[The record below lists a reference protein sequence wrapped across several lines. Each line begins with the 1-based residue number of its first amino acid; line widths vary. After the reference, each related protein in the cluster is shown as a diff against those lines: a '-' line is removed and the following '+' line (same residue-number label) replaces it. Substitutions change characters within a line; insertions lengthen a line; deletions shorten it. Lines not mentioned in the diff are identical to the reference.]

1 MREGKRTQS
10 THTADASR
18 AGPTHAIRAL
28 TDGDAADAV
37 ARRIRFHAAR
47 RSDPPLL
54 SARELEGVIVLNAS
68 EGDLGARGER
78 ARGKDGDAGGMAR
91 DARANGAM
99 DGPSTRNHDRGGD
112 LYDLADVRMA
122 WKAPRRAG
130 AGLANLGNTCFLN
143 AVLQCLTHTPALA
156 HFALG
161 GEHKK
166 FKTSSGGEN
175 SFNALY
181 ELGEHIVRA
190 LSSSGRT
197 IAPIAFVKNLRALSK
212 TFRKG
217 RQEDAHEFVRC
228 LLDAMHKRCVD
239 FVRPKLKPNSPRSE
253 TTFLWKVFGG
263 KLRSQ
268 VNCKT
273 CGRNSE
279 TFDSFLDLSLDVVRC
294 KSVLGA
300 FKAFTVTEVL
310 DGDNKYKC
318 EGKSANSK
326 PHFSKASKQF
336 TVNEPPNVLAL
347 QLKRFAYVPFGRGKL
362 SHFVEYPLELDIT
375 PYISEQRPNSS
386 GDAVYELFAVLVH
399 AGSSSNSGHYY
410 CFVKAATGTWVEM
423 DDEVVS
429 PVSEK
434 TVLKQQAYLLFY
446 SRKNAPG
453 TFEDV
458 NSKMCRNI
466 PDKKK
471 VLAQK
476 AAPAAAPTPAATRAA
491 AAPKKTKRMKE
502 AVVGVAPKRESSKK
516 ALLRSPSPPPLSLSS
531 PAPVR
536 LKSPSPKR
544 ARTPKNGGRP
554 KIRSAFDA
562 ARRALLLR
570 RLKHLG
576 NGVGVTLEDLDL
588 SMDSPVRTRSAK
600 SSMNGDDAKTW
611 LTKSSKSFASG
622 WNDDDDDD
630 DADERAPSSKKAR
643 DVQGLGEVKRV
654 EKRVRREYDQLDE
667 EYDRGRVAKHRR
679 KRDKDKAPPLPKARG
694 NRNPFQRSSRK

>member
-1 MREGKRTQS
+1 MRAPEHAR
-10 THTADASR
+10 THTSSSAS
-18 AGPTHAIRAL
+18 APTSRVRAL
-28 TDGDAADAV
+28 TEGDTHAAEHRV
-37 ARRIRFHAAR
+37 VKFHRAR

-68 EGDLGARGER
+68 
-78 ARGKDGDAGGMAR
+78 DAGENDGRGMSR
-91 DARANGAM
+91 DARANGVTHT
-99 DGPSTRNHDRGGD
+99 DSGPSTRNHDRGGD
-112 LYDLADVRMA
+112 LYALEDVRMT

-156 HFALG
+156 HFALS

-166 FKTSSGGEN
+166 FQTRGGGEN

-190 LSSSGRT
+190 LNSSGRT

-239 FVRPKLKPNSPRSE
+239 VVKPKLKPNSPRSE

-375 PYISEQRPNSS
+375 PYISEERPNSS
-386 GDAVYELFAVLVH
+386 GAAVYELFAVLVH
-399 AGSSSNSGHYY
+399 AGNSSNSGHYY

-453 TFEDV
+453 TFEEIN
-458 NSKMCRNI
+458 NSKMYRNI

-471 VLAQK
+471 VLVKSA
-476 AAPAAAPTPAATRAA
+476 AAPATQTV
-491 AAPKKTKRMKE
+491 AAPKKTKVKE
-502 AVVGVAPKRESSKK
+502 VVVAPPKRESASSKK
-516 ALLRSPSPPPLSLSS
+516 KLVRRSPSPPPS
-531 PAPVR
+531 PEPVIR
-536 LKSPSPKR
+536 LMKSPSPKR

-600 SSMNGDDAKTW
+600 SSMHGGEGENDAADAKAW
-611 LTKSSKSFASG
+611 LTKSSKPTVSG
-622 WNDDDDDD
+622 WDDDDK
-630 DADERAPSSKKAR
+630 ASAPSSKTKR
-643 DVQGLGEVKRV
+643 TLQNKGEVKRV
-654 EKRVRREYDQLDE
+654 GKRVRREYDELDE

-694 NRNPFQRSSRK
+694 SRNPFQRSK